1 MATEIQRLT
10 FTNHSNLQG
19 RYINLY
25 NSNLG
30 SFTATGPW
38 NSGNFPQTLN
48 YLLGGYSS
56 YFNSYSVISDND
68 DTVVFELEFA
78 AYMGNVG
85 TTSLN
90 APFDPFYG
98 VGANLVCTQIV
109 AGNDPDEYG
118 YDGSKEKWYLGY
130 YNNAMPVAGTWT
142 LRFYADNSTNETSA
156 IPYNYVSYTEFSLT
170 YSLGFQA
177 LSGNL
182 NPSVEAFY
190 IEQLTEG
197 TVSQPAITYHNID
210 SVVSNFSASVIREGS
225 IDGGG
230 GAALMGA
237 AT

>member
-38 NSGNFPQTLN
+38 NSGNLAQTLT

-78 AYMGNVG
+78 AYMGDVG

-90 APFDPFYG
+90 APLDPYYG
-98 VGANLVCTQIV
+98 VGADLRCTQII
-109 AGNDPDEYG
+109 AGMDPDEYG
-118 YDGSKEKWYLGY
+118 YGGSKEKWQLGY
-130 YNNAMPVAGTWT
+130 YNNVMPIAGTWT
-142 LRFYADNSTNETSA
+142 LRFYANNTDNETSA

-170 YSLGFQA
+170 YALGFEA
-177 LSGNL
+177 ISGNL

-190 IEQLTEG
+190 MQQLSEG
-197 TVSQPAITYHNID
+197 TISQPAITYHNID
-210 SVVSNFSASVIREGS
+210 SVVSNFSASVIREGATG
-225 IDGGG
+225 DG